1 MAAVQRLASPSR
13 RGPRARGPGRL
24 GALVLAAALAL
35 APAPSEAIAPV
46 LLLLVKQ
53 IGRNVAE
60 SMIKDAI
67 LGGLEGMGC
76 KGIALA
82 NALRALDLRRGGGG
96 AVGLIGA
103 SRLPAGA
110 LGFPAMSG
118 MSSLPKM
125 PAMPGAG
132 AVSGMPS
139 LQGMAGM
146 PGLPGMP
153 PPAGLGALS
162 AGLPGGLGGAV
173 PTDIAAKMATLM
185 PGVGQM
191 PAGTGVSPEQM
202 AMLQQAMAEP
212 LSPQETIATID
223 ELAEL
228 GFLPRP
234 VQSEL
239 KECMVVL
246 PTSIAALG
254 MGMGML
260 KPVLPMLRQARAELH
275 ALAPD
280 EQDEVAVAL
289 ADEIAPLPADQR
301 AEFVDALGSGFFP
314 PESSSA

>member
-1 MAAVQRLASPSR
+1 M
-13 RGPRARGPGRL
+13 
-24 GALVLAAALAL
+24 LAAALAL

-67 LGGLEGMGC
+67 LSGLEGMGC

-82 NALRALDLRRGGGG
+82 NALRALDLRRG
-96 AVGLIGA
+96 
-103 SRLPAGA
+103 
-110 LGFPAMSG
+110 MSG
-118 MSSLPKM
+118 VSGLPNM
-125 PAMPGAG
+125 PAMPATG
-132 AVSGMPS
+132 AVPGMPS

-146 PGLPGMP
+146 PALAGLPGQ
-153 PPAGLGALS
+153 AGLGALS
-162 AGLPGGLGGAV
+162 AGLPGGAV

-185 PGVGQM
+185 PGAGQI
-191 PAGTGVSPEQM
+191 PAGMGITPQQM
-202 AMLQQAMAEP
+202 AMLQQMMAEP

-223 ELAEL
+223 ELADL

-234 VQSEL
+234 IQSEL

-260 KPVLPMLRQARAELH
+260 KPVMPKLRQARAELH
-275 ALAPD
+275 ALTPA

-301 AEFVDALGSGFFP
+301 AEFVDALGAGFFP
-314 PESSSA
+314 PRVVAGVKARLGAR

>member
-1 MAAVQRLASPSR
+1 M
-13 RGPRARGPGRL
+13 
-24 GALVLAAALAL
+24 LAAALAL

-46 LLLLVKQ
+46 LLLLAKQ
-53 IGRNVAE
+53 IARNVAE

-67 LGGLEGMGC
+67 LAGLEGMGC

-96 AVGLIGA
+96 AVGMLGA
-103 SRLPAGA
+103 SGLPAGA
-110 LGFPAMSG
+110 ANLAAMSG
-118 MSSLPKM
+118 MSGLPKM
-125 PAMPGAG
+125 PSMPATG
-132 AVSGMPS
+132 AVPGMPS

-146 PGLPGMP
+146 SGLPGMP
-153 PPAGLGALS
+153 GQPGLGALS
-162 AGLPGGLGGAV
+162 AGLPGGVGGAV
-173 PTDIAAKMATLM
+173 PTDIMAKMTTLM

-191 PAGTGVSPEQM
+191 PMGMGITPEQM

-223 ELAEL
+223 ELADL

-234 VQSEL
+234 IQSEL

-260 KPVLPMLRQARAELH
+260 KPVVPMLRQARAELH
-275 ALAPD
+275 ALTPA
-280 EQDEVAVAL
+280 EQDDIAVAL
-289 ADEIAPLPADQR
+289 ADEIGPLPAAQR
-301 AEFVDALGSGFFP
+301 AEFVDYLGSGFFP
-314 PESSSA
+314 PRVVAAVKARLGAR